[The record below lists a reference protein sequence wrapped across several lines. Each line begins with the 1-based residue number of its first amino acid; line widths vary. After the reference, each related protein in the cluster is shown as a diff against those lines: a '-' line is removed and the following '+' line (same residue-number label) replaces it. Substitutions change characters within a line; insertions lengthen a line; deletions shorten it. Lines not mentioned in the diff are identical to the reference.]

1 MNAHATVP
9 PLSGTSPSPFSD
21 LVTKIGPK
29 ETYDTG
35 DFAALIGGIVS
46 VVLLL
51 MICVIGVLLWCLSR
65 HKGEYVT
72 NELEDKDEDA
82 DSGDGDSVGSDEAL
96 QSEEPLKAK
105 EEE

>member
-1 MNAHATVP
+1 MIF
-9 PLSGTSPSPFSD
+9 LSAFT
-21 LVTKIGPK
+21 
-29 ETYDTG
+29 
-35 DFAALIGGIVS
+35 GIVS

-72 NELEDKDEDA
+72 NEQEDKDEDA

>member
-29 ETYDTG
+29 
-35 DFAALIGGIVS
+35 GIVS

-51 MICVIGVLLWCLSR
+51 MICVIAVLMWCLSR

-72 NELEDKDEDA
+72 NEMEEKDEDA

-96 QSEEPLKAK
+96 QSEEPLTAK
-105 EEE
+105 EEK

>member
-72 NELEDKDEDA
+72 NELEDKDKDA